1 MEVRVKLMGMLRD
14 RSPAGGVV
22 QLPEGATVADLLQQ
36 LEIPAREVMLVTVN
50 GQHQRDH
57 SVRLSPGDEVTVLPP
72 VGGG

>member
-1 MEVRVKLMGMLRD
+1 MQVRVKLMGMLREKT
-14 RSPAGGVV
+14 PAGGTLE
-22 QLPEGATVADLLQQ
+22 LPEGATVAQLLQR
-36 LEIPAREVMLVTVN
+36 LDIPAREVMLVTIN